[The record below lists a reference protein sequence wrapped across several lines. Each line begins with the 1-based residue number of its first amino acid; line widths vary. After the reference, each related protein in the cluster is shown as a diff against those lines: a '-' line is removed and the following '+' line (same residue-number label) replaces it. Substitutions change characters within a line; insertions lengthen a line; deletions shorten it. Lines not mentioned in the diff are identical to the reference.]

1 MKTNK
6 KLIKTT
12 IFKIKNKN
20 ENVNL
25 VHVVALGGEEGLL
38 REGGGGGV
46 EWLLREGGGG
56 GVEWL
61 LREDGGGGVEWL
73 LREGGGGGVEG
84 DDGIVRVP
92 MDDGSV
98 EVKGHEQLFHH
109 HAA

>member
-6 KLIKTT
+6 KLIKMT

-56 GVEWL
+56 
-61 LREDGGGGVEWL
+61 R
-73 LREGGGGGVEG
+73 VEG